1 MIMRYSG
8 SVGISIG
15 ITFGLFF
22 LMQLLVTTG
31 EDPLQETAGS
41 GPIDITM
48 DKRDESIRRK
58 DLSKPKKQTV
68 KPPPPPK
75 FQRVQNLRPKNRALD
90 ADMGRFA
97 TNVNINASIDIGAAP
112 SDRDIQPIV
121 RIPPQYPR
129 RAAERGLE
137 GYVDLRFS
145 ISITGAVLNPQVTYS
160 TSSIFNRSAIRAVEK
175 WKYNPKIVD
184 GQAVERHGVEVRITF
199 ELEDD

>member
-1 MIMRYSG
+1 MIARYSG
-8 SVGISIG
+8 AVGISVGI
-15 ITFGLFF
+15 TFMLFF
-22 LMQLLVTTG
+22 LMQLLVATG
-31 EDPLQETAGS
+31 EDPFESITSS

-48 DKRDESIRRK
+48 DARDESIRRK
-58 DLSKPKKQTV
+58 DRNKPQKQNV

-75 FQRVQNLRPKNRALD
+75 FQQIQSLRPQNRNLD
-90 ADMGRFA
+90 NSLTAFA
-97 TNVNINASIDIGAAP
+97 TDVNINAKIDLGAAP

-145 ISITGAVLNPQVTYS
+145 ISVAGGVINPVVIFS
-160 TSSIFNRSAIRAVEK
+160 TSSIFNRAAIRAVEK

-184 GQAVERHGVEVRITF
+184 GAAEERHGVEVRITF
-199 ELEDD
+199 ELEN

>member
-1 MIMRYSG
+1 MIARYSG
-8 SVGISIG
+8 AVGISVGI
-15 ITFGLFF
+15 TFLLFF
-22 LMQLLVTTG
+22 IMQLLVATG
-31 EDPLQETAGS
+31 EDPFESVTSS

-48 DKRDESIRRK
+48 DARDESVRRK
-58 DLSKPKKQTV
+58 DRSKPQKQKV

-75 FQRVQNLRPKNRALD
+75 FQQIQSLRPQTRSIDNSMTA
-90 ADMGRFA
+90 FA
-97 TNVNINASIDIGAAP
+97 SDVSINAKIDLGAAP

-145 ISITGAVLNPQVTYS
+145 ISVSGGVINPEVMFS
-160 TSSIFNRSAIRAVEK
+160 TSSIFNRSAIRAVYK

-184 GQAVERHGVEVRITF
+184 GVAMERHGVEVRITF
-199 ELEDD
+199 ELEK